1 MKGRVKVVL
10 ITVLFIVATQVVIVQ
25 AMGIN
30 IIDLVTKKTDSLAV
44 SSTTGTSDSLEQAKH
59 DALSSTSTY
68 IDSYIEDIKNTLGD
82 YADEEEEKAKQQMYL
97 KVQEVVDS
105 LESQKGQAISEG
117 KVKIKIKVDEE
128 LNKKLSE
135 LESEI
140 SIKIKEKFK

>member
-1 MKGRVKVVL
+1 VKGRVKVVL

-44 SSTTGTSDSLEQAKH
+44 SSTTGTSDSLEQAKQE
-59 DALSSTSTY
+59 ALSSTSAY
-68 IDSYIEDIKNTLGD
+68 IDSYIGEIQSTLGD
-82 YADEEEEKAKQQMYL
+82 YVDEEEAMAKQQMYL
-97 KVQEVVDS
+97 KVQEVLDS

>member
-44 SSTTGTSDSLEQAKH
+44 SSTTGTSDSLEQAKQE
-59 DALSSTSTY
+59 ALSSTSAY
-68 IDSYIEDIKNTLGD
+68 IDSYIGEIQSTLGD
-82 YADEEEEKAKQQMYL
+82 YVDEEEAMAKQQMYL
-97 KVQEVVDS
+97 KVQEVLDS